1 MHGAIVVIGVVSLA
15 IVTSQ
20 LRGVMASQ
28 SVMEVESVDSELM
41 ALSAKHQVSQ
51 FPNGAAAL
59 ILSIFTVLGGVVF
72 SSDVQDAQEEEA
84 AEPSVSEPSKEV
96 AKVEGDEQLS
106 EAQSPAMRR
115 CTPFHLEGLMH
126 GAIVVIG
133 VVSLALVTS
142 QLRGVMASQ
151 SVMEVQGVDN
161 ELMAL
166 SAKHQV
172 SQFPNG
178 VTALILSIFA
188 VLGGVV
194 FSFDVQ
200 DAQEEP
206 QEVAEPCVHEPS
218 KEV

>member
-1 MHGAIVVIGVVSLA
+1 MHGAIVVVGVVSLA

-20 LRGVMASQ
+20 LRRLMASQ

-59 ILSIFTVLGGVVF
+59 ILSIFAVLGGVVF

-96 AKVEGDEQLS
+96 AKVKCDEQQS

-178 VTALILSIFA
+178 AAALILSIFA
-188 VLGGVV
+188 VLGGV
-194 FSFDVQ
+194 
-200 DAQEEP
+200 
-206 QEVAEPCVHEPS
+206 
-218 KEV
+218 